1 MVIQVKKNKVKK
13 EKKEMSDK
21 TRVILF
27 SLVIVVVI
35 ALIGVSAYFI
45 LKEKSEPS
53 ELDGPKT
60 NVLTIEGY
68 GITLDD
74 LDSDVYKSEFEILKK
89 NLESGNIDYDA
100 YAESVAKMFIIDL
113 YTIKSKINK
122 YDVGGVELVLTEGKE
137 NFITNVTDTIYNY
150 VEDNS
155 NGKRNQKLPVVS
167 EVKITNTEKKDYKI
181 ESLKKSY
188 EAYVFK
194 MDIIYSNDYG
204 YDKTAEVT
212 VVKKDN
218 FMYVVEKN

>member
-1 MVIQVKKNKVKK
+1 
-13 EKKEMSDK
+13 MSDK

-53 ELDGPKT
+53 ESDSPKT

-74 LDSDVYKSEFEILKK
+74 LDSDVYKREFEILKK

-122 YDVGGVELVLTEGKE
+122 YDVGGVELVLPEGKE

-194 MDIIYSNDYG
+194 MDITYSNDYG